1 MEERELLRQEIALQ
15 LEQIQR
21 DARGKGA
28 SKIEI
33 VEDNPL
39 ISSILKKDY
48 FDFTGGVYASSDVKI
63 HSHGIRSYLKA
74 FKNIHMVNNYDYA
87 FKRACRDQSNFVN
100 ATGLTTYEYYQTGRD
115 GLLFDCIQLIKM
127 AKADI
132 ELKGYGWKWQCQ
144 INGWRIDRNLI
155 DDSYYD
161 MIEDFISDKLEQTL
175 EALVGLF
182 KDGKIEPVLRPTTLT
197 EDLVEYDGDFGGL
210 YRVAFK
216 RTTRPRWAEE
226 IFPVTNGDTSG
237 FPSLVDEVNLRLSPS
252 KIKVKNIKCGNIC
265 VY

>member
-1 MEERELLRQEIALQ
+1 MSTLVVGGLGNMGQRYCQILSALKEDYLIKDIGLNENINYEIFDYAIICTPTMDHMEEISNALRGNDKLRILCE
-15 LEQIQR
+15 
-21 DARGKGA
+21 K
-28 SKIEI
+28 
-33 VEDNPL
+33 PL
-39 ISSILKKDY
+39 TKHPFKD
-48 FDFTGGVYASSDVKI
+48 DI
-63 HSHGIRSYLKA
+63 HYSYLKA

-161 MIEDFISDKLEQTL
+161 MIEDFISDKLEQTDLDELLILHKFIGL
-175 EALVGLF
+175 ENEQFEQESLF
-182 KDGKIEPVLRPTTLT
+182 GDQRKHWRASKDDLKKISGQSFANYGRPM
-197 EDLVEYDGDFGGL
+197 
-210 YRVAFK
+210 
-216 RTTRPRWAEE
+216 
-226 IFPVTNGDTSG
+226 
-237 FPSLVDEVNLRLSPS
+237 LS
-252 KIKVKNIKCGNIC
+252 
-265 VY
+265 